1 VRGARV
7 GINVDSAGIL
17 RAPVVL
23 RNNEVSGVPSGTLF
37 AACARPIAAGDMNIS
52 PTSVVDRGDDTSPA
66 ASYLSDWCQLF
77 SGLTPEDR

>member
-1 VRGARV
+1 
-7 GINVDSAGIL
+7 
-17 RAPVVL
+17 
-23 RNNEVSGVPSGTLF
+23 
-37 AACARPIAAGDMNIS
+37 MNIS